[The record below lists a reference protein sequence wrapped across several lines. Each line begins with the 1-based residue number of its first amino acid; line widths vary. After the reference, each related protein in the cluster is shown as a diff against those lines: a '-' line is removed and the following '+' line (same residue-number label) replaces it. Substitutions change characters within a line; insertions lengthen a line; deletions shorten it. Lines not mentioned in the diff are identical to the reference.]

1 MNKLL
6 KLILLFLVC
15 AAQNSCKQ
23 TSKQVCSIP
32 ESLNSTKDGN
42 ISHKKIGFNTSNTF
56 HIPLNEKDI
65 ELISSLH
72 AEVLRFPGGTIGNF
86 YHPTGGGY
94 GLIPSEFTKLE
105 GKAPETLSNQLTKS
119 SGDSTNY
126 LIPFIELAK
135 QTNAS
140 VLLVANVITGTP
152 KELDYL
158 ISTLLQ
164 NNLKI
169 EGVEL
174 GNELFLPAYV
184 NFFPSANE
192 YLNRITP
199 FIEFL
204 KANYPSIP
212 FSIPVSFGHSGV
224 KRATDWNTE
233 IHDKGKSEYLSIH
246 YYSDPSKDDYIED
259 YEARYKLLLDLFPNK
274 HFWLSEFNLLHPGKE
289 YGNSHFQSL
298 QNVRLISHA
307 LINSSELTLLIYH
320 NLLGSDKA
328 FSLINKD
335 KNETKQNYSFQ
346 PFSDILNCN
355 SLATY
360 SNVCDHSFACIQ
372 GEKISIVGTT
382 KEETQL
388 ELPTFM
394 LNESTKYKLQLFT
407 DKSQDIQAIN
417 SKTITLPA
425 NSFYFITQ

>member
-1 MNKLL
+1 MRILL
-6 KLILLFLVC
+6 KLVLLAIVC
-15 AAQNSCKQ
+15 STQNSCKQ

-32 ESLNSTKDGN
+32 ESLNSIKVGN
-42 ISHKKIGFNTSNTF
+42 ASHKKLGFNTSNTF

-94 GLIPSEFTKLE
+94 GLIPSEFEKLE
-105 GKAPETLSNQLTKS
+105 GKAPETLSNQLAKF

-152 KELDYL
+152 QELEYL
-158 ISTLLQ
+158 ISILLQ
-164 NNLKI
+164 SNLKI

-184 NFFPSANE
+184 NYFPTANE

-204 KANYPSIP
+204 KANHPSIP
-212 FSIPVSFGHSGV
+212 YSIPVSFGHSGV
-224 KRATDWNTE
+224 KRATDWNSE
-233 IHDKGKSEYLSIH
+233 IHDKGNSEYLSIH
-246 YYSDPSKDDYIED
+246 YYSDPSKKDYVED
-259 YEARYKLLLDLFPNK
+259 YEARYKLLLELFPNK

-289 YGNSHFQSL
+289 FGNSHFQAL
-298 QNVRLISHA
+298 QNSRLISHA
-307 LINSSELTLLIYH
+307 LVNSNELSLLIYH
-320 NLLGSDKA
+320 NLLGSDNA
-328 FSLINKD
+328 FSLLSKD

-346 PFSDILNCN
+346 SFSTFYKCN
-355 SLATY
+355 NQATY
-360 SNVCDHSFACIQ
+360 SKICDNSFACIQ
-372 GEKISIVGTT
+372 GEKNSIVGITQ
-382 KEETQL
+382 EEIQL
-388 ELPTFM
+388 ELPAFM
-394 LNESTKYKLQLFT
+394 LNGYAKYKLHLFT
-407 DKSQDIQAIN
+407 DKSINIQAIN
-417 SKTITLPA
+417 SRTITLPT
-425 NSFYFITQ
+425 NSLYFITQ